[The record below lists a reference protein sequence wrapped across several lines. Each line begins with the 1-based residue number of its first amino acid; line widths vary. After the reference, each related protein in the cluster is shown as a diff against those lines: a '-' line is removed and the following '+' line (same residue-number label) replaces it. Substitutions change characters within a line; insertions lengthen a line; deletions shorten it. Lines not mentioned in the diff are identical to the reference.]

1 MLRIL
6 GYTQLY
12 TLVVLMLTSCCQDR
26 QAMERAEQALQE
38 VGERY
43 HAEKV
48 ICDSLLDIA
57 SSYYLPNL
65 AKGDTALSSLTSSP
79 QQAECM
85 LYEGIRHHDRAQELR
100 PDIEAYTAEM
110 AKAYRLF
117 LEVEQNVELLP
128 SPYLQNVVNNRLALI
143 NIQNRNYPQA
153 LSYFR
158 RELHSVIQTG
168 DTTNI
173 ALANMHLAYIFN
185 ILGEGDSTLYY
196 SNRALF
202 YAPHL
207 NGRFLSALYSNA
219 LLYQHKYVP
228 KEEQCDS
235 LFNHITFEACTR
247 DDSCRIF
254 CVFVDYY
261 LEKGN
266 YSKADSLMLW
276 TIDHSDSNPELLSM
290 VYLRR
295 SNMFEQMGRL
305 DSALS
310 LRKALAE
317 QLALFRQS
325 DMRSEIIAAR
335 SQFQQLQQKQHYEH
349 IVTVIIVAALIV
361 ILILLLLWIRYIQ
374 QMRQLEL
381 RIVNLNAT
389 MDQYVADN
397 KRRPANLAQQE
408 ANYDKMIFEKQDR
421 EKKLKHKLNV
431 LRNEKRALH
440 NNLMV
445 MLRRFFLLKE
455 NSSWPPS
462 IYEELLGIY
471 RDSSSSRRQLL
482 DELNKFEL
490 SPRQKVICLLISED
504 KYTTN
509 QLYYFAGCISEASF
523 QSTKSQIKRK
533 LSEASSTS
541 PVIIAL
547 LKRFPK
553 ERGPAP
559 KPMPQLKNED

>member
-1 MLRIL
+1 M
-6 GYTQLY
+6 GELY
-12 TLVVLMLTSCCQDR
+12 HT
-26 QAMERAEQALQE
+26 
-38 VGERY
+38 
-43 HAEKV
+43 EKS
-48 ICDSLLDIA
+48 ICDSLLDVA
-57 SSYYLPNL
+57 TSYYLPDL
-65 AKGDTALSSLTSSP
+65 AKGDTILSSLTSSP
-79 QQAECM
+79 KQAECM
-85 LYEGIRHHDRAQELR
+85 LYEGIRHHDNAQQLKPE
-100 PDIEAYTAEM
+100 IEAYAAEM
-110 AKAYRLF
+110 DKAYRLF

-295 SNMFEQMGRL
+295 SKMFEQMRML
-305 DSALS
+305 DSALVYRKLLEEQRSISRQTELSAEIAEAHGRYERILQQRRHDHVIFTIVIIALLFIVFLLFMWVRHIKKTKQLEHRIASINAKMEQYS
-310 LRKALAE
+310 LDITQLQSSLDLQLAE
-317 QLALFRQS
+317 
-325 DMRSEIIAAR
+325 
-335 SQFQQLQQKQHYEH
+335 SQ
-349 IVTVIIVAALIV
+349 
-361 ILILLLLWIRYIQ
+361 
-374 QMRQLEL
+374 
-381 RIVNLNAT
+381 
-389 MDQYVADN
+389 
-397 KRRPANLAQQE
+397 
-408 ANYDKMIFEKQDR
+408 DK
-421 EKKLKHKLNV
+421 EKKLRLQLNQS
-431 LRNEKRALH
+431 RSDYYASRSKIER
-440 NNLMV
+440 
-445 MLRRFFLLKE
+445 MLSHFFLLRDE
-455 NSSWPPS
+455 TSWPTE
-462 IYEELLGIY
+462 I
-471 RDSSSSRRQLL
+471 L
-482 DELNKFEL
+482 DELLDIYRQASSERKELLNELDRLSL
-490 SPRQKVICLLISED
+490 SPRQKVICLLIRESKHD
-504 KYTTN
+504 PK
-509 QLYYFAGCISEASF
+509 QLWFYAGCTNEAAF
-523 QSTKSQIKRK
+523 QSSKSQIKKK
-533 LSEASSTS
+533 LQEAAPSS
-541 PVIIAL
+541 PVIQSL
-547 LKRFPK
+547 LNHFPQ
-553 ERGPAP
+553 ERTTVLKSKP
-559 KPMPQLKNED
+559 KLKNEGK